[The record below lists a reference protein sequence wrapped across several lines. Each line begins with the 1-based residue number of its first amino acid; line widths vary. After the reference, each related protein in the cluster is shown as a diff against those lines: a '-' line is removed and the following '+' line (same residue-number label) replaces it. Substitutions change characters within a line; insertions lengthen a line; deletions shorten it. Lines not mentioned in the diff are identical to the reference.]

1 MPRTFVIHVCDE
13 GVLVRG
19 FVDGR
24 MVKEEVGGGKGF
36 RGGRAETVAVVPG
49 RDCVM
54 VVLEGVEGSY
64 RLEGGE

>member
-1 MPRTFVIHVCDE
+1 MPRTYVIHVCGE
-13 GVLVRG
+13 EVLVRE
-19 FVDGR
+19 FIDGK
-24 MVKEEVGGGKGF
+24 MVKEEAAKGKRF
-36 RGGRAETVAVVPG
+36 RGGRAESVAIVPG